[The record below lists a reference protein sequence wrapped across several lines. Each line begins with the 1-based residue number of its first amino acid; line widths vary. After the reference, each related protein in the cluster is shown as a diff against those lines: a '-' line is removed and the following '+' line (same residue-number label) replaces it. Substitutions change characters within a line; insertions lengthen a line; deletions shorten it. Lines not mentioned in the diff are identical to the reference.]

1 MVIVRRRV
9 VSPLPDSLV
18 QSAVGPRWYGYRLMS
33 VKDAVPVV
41 HGFAAPIAGI
51 ILPNP
56 GNRDGSDWRIRRQR
70 GRNIADN
77 LFDGQFAK

>member
-1 MVIVRRRV
+1 
-9 VSPLPDSLV
+9 
-18 QSAVGPRWYGYRLMS
+18 MS